1 MNHATNYKEPA
12 VGGSTPAGDDTIRL
26 TWREKLV
33 EGGLM
38 MGLITSGMVVAAVVL
53 VCGQ

>member
-1 MNHATNYKEPA
+1 MNDATNHKEPA
-12 VGGSTPAGDDTIRL
+12 AGGSTLAGDDTIRL

-33 EGGLM
+33 EFGLI

-53 VCGQ
+53 VCSQ